1 MHLLIACSTCHDS
14 YILEARELC
23 AVSMLEC
30 ILAKI
35 SLRHASK
42 HREAVEKWTGRICPK
57 IRKKLEKNA
66 DFSANCFATNAG
78 NGIFHVQSGP
88 NSYVVDI
95 IARNC
100 NCKTWD
106 LSGVPCSHAIVVC
119 SAERI
124 DPEELVHKCYI
135 VETYLQAYGHFIMPL
150 RDRATGRR

>member
-1 MHLLIACSTCHDS
+1 M
-14 YILEARELC
+14 
-23 AVSMLEC
+23 SMLEC

-66 DFSANCFATNAG
+66 EFSANCFATNAG

-88 NSYVVDI
+88 NSYIVDI
-95 IARNC
+95 IARTC
-100 NCKTWD
+100 NCKRWD
-106 LSGVPCSHAIVVC
+106 LSGVTCSHAIAVC
-119 SAERI
+119 RAERI
-124 DPEELVHKCYI
+124 DPEELVHKCYTI
-135 VETYLQAYGHFIMPL
+135 ETYLQAYGHFIMPL